1 MKTRREQSNFQ
12 LICITHDDEFGRTL
26 LRDPNV
32 GRMTD
37 GKYYRIC
44 REAVPDRPEY
54 FISSIVSQ
62 TDDSY

>member
-1 MKTRREQSNFQ
+1 
-12 LICITHDDEFGRTL
+12 
-26 LRDPNV
+26 
-32 GRMTD
+32 MTD